1 MPRSHARRAMV
12 LLWMVAA
19 VPYLTSCTTSAAPD
33 RPPSVAGRL
42 SDDIADYLERADLTD
57 VRAVIVVADD
67 RTVVEEYYDSTPEDY
82 RSVFSVTKSVV
93 STLVGIAIDEGLLD
107 LGQPLAQLLPA
118 YASTMTPDV
127 AGTTLE
133 QLLTM
138 TGPFPDTWA
147 SGAVTAVE
155 QANPPPDW
163 VAYDLQT
170 ANHSPGQGF
179 AYSDPGV
186 DLVPA
191 ILAGATGRSVLE
203 YAREK
208 LFTPI
213 GVDTEPA
220 AEPVAVPG
228 NLDAYEAA
236 AFAWPVDP
244 QGIHLGSTLLR
255 LSPRDMA
262 AFGSLYLHEGRA
274 NGEQVVS
281 PEWVHEATAAQV
293 PARGASSSY
302 GYLWWTGAE
311 ADGAAAYLA
320 WGHGGQLIEIVPE
333 RDLVVVISSAVD
345 LRDSAASAMNP
356 SRGTQLV
363 DEVIAPAL
371 GD

>member
-1 MPRSHARRAMV
+1 MPRSRARRAMV
-12 LLWMVAA
+12 LLWLIAA
-19 VPYLTSCTTSAAPD
+19 APFLTSCSTSAAPE
-33 RPPSVAGRL
+33 RPQAEGRL
-42 SDDIADYLERADLTD
+42 GDDIADYLERHQLTD
-57 VRAVIVVADD
+57 VRAVIVVAGD

-93 STLVGIAIDEGLLD
+93 STLVGIAVDEGLLD
-107 LGQPLAQLLPA
+107 LGQTLAQLLPA
-118 YASTMTPDV
+118 YAATMTPDV

-138 TGPFPDTWA
+138 TGPFPDNWFG
-147 SGAVTAVE
+147 GAVAAVD
-155 QANPPPDW
+155 QVDPPPDW
-163 VAYDLQT
+163 IAYDLQT
-170 ANHSPGQGF
+170 AVRPPGQGF

-186 DLVPA
+186 DLVAA
-191 ILAGATGRSVLE
+191 ILAEATGQSVLQ

-208 LFTPI
+208 LFSPI

-220 AEPVAVPG
+220 AEPLAVPG
-228 NLDAYEAA
+228 NIDAYEAA
-236 AFAWPVDP
+236 GFAWPVDP

-262 AFGSLYLHEGRA
+262 ALGSLFLHEGRW

-281 PEWVHEATAAQV
+281 AEWVREATAAQV
-293 PARGASSSY
+293 PARGAAPSY

-320 WGHGGQLIEIVPE
+320 WGHGGQLIEVVPE
-333 RDLVVVISSAVD
+333 RQLVVVMASDVD
-345 LRDSAASAMNP
+345 LRNSADYAMNP

-363 DEVIAPAL
+363 DEVVAPAF